1 MSLTR
6 GIFNTSL
13 QLGISIFLAVVT
25 TIQISFPSSTEPAH
39 VSWKGFANSLWFG
52 VGLMGVVPI
61 LVLLLFREPKVE
73 DEVVNGAVVRRV
85 VVSH

>member
-1 MSLTR
+1 MSPTR

-25 TIQISFPSSTEPAH
+25 TIQISFPTSTEPAH

-52 VGLMGVVPI
+52 VGLMGVVPA
-61 LVLLLFREPKVE
+61 LVLLFFREPKVE
-73 DEVVNGAVVRRV
+73 DEVTVGEVASRV